1 MKEEDIIE
9 IQRLKLVIS
18 KFKEYDEERKRY
30 YQTVLAEL
38 NDLRDFVSHLE
49 SKSQKTLLIRRQKEE
64 IKRLKSIIESNNIK
78 DVDIDKIKLVELQ
91 SKVEGLEHTVA
102 MLKKHKKEL
111 AKRLFH
117 ARQTIAQLVYEKLY
131 TK

>member
-91 SKVEGLEHTVA
+91 RKVEGLEHTVA

-111 AKRLFH
+111 AKRLF
-117 ARQTIAQLVYEKLY
+117 E
-131 TK
+131 